1 MARISNSV
9 FKGHCYN
16 VECHQWFDHADGRSS
31 AMKARSLIW
40 QLVGRAP
47 VRVCLRL
54 FTMLAF
60 LYARTRVRAYT
71 RITTRARTLL
81 THYALTQTRMLARAH
96 PQLLGRR
103 ALLSAGF
110 HKHDRGSSHLCSHT
124 RVEEK
129 PFMGSRCR

>member
-47 VRVCLRL
+47 VRVCLFVVCLRVR
-54 FTMLAF
+54 TMLAF
-60 LYARTRVRAYT
+60 S
-71 RITTRARTLL
+71 
-81 THYALTQTRMLARAH
+81 MRAH
-96 PQLLGRR
+96 
-103 ALLSAGF
+103 A
-110 HKHDRGSSHLCSHT
+110 
-124 RVEEK
+124 
-129 PFMGSRCR
+129 